1 MMTEA
6 PMSSVARSRCFGGT
20 KLAVAAL
27 LTVVA
32 LSFATVAHAAA
43 IRIVALG
50 ASNTNGKGV
59 GAGQAWPAVLERMLR
74 AKGYDATVTVVAV
87 NGLTSS
93 GILGSVDSAVA
104 PGTQVVIFDLGRH
117 NDLKRNV
124 AAGETG
130 AN

>member
-1 MMTEA
+1 
-6 PMSSVARSRCFGGT
+6 
-20 KLAVAAL
+20 
-27 LTVVA
+27 
-32 LSFATVAHAAA
+32 
-43 IRIVALG
+43 
-50 ASNTNGKGV
+50 
-59 GAGQAWPAVLERMLR
+59 MLR

-130 AN
+130 ANRGK